1 MRRRGVLALLAVVA
15 LALAGCG
22 RTARDGGG
30 ETVALPSTTP
40 VASTLAA
47 SVADTAPAPTTEAP
61 ETTSGGATTEPAAS
75 VSDEED
81 PGSAERLADIVN
93 ASIEQQGGT
102 LTVHVELARPL
113 AAAALG
119 PDEQIAVGAYLL
131 ASPEDVDPFAAR
143 VLIDAGQEPRYLFG
157 PWLGKGQPIEGE
169 LDGTALTLTVPG
181 LEQGRFRYAQFF
193 AEDPGGV
200 ETLPDD
206 AAGVVPINAAG

>member
-1 MRRRGVLALLAVVA
+1 MTRRAPVAIVVAALA

-30 ETVALPSTTP
+30 ETVPLPTTTP

-47 SVADTAPAPTTEAP
+47 SVADSAPPSTAAAP
-61 ETTSGGATTEPAAS
+61 ETTGDATTTEPAAS
-75 VSDEED
+75 VSDDED

-93 ASIEQQGGT
+93 ASIEQAGGT

-113 AAAALG
+113 DVAALG

-143 VLIDAGQEPRYLFG
+143 VLIDAGTEPRFLFG
-157 PWLGKGQPIEGE
+157 PWLGKGQPIEGT
-169 LDGTALTLTVPG
+169 LDGTALTLTVPD

-206 AAGVVPINAAG
+206 AAGVVPINAQ

>member
-1 MRRRGVLALLAVVA
+1 MALA

-30 ETVALPSTTP
+30 ETVPLPTTTP

-47 SVADTAPAPTTEAP
+47 SVADTVAASTAAAPGDDRRTRRRRRPP
-61 ETTSGGATTEPAAS
+61 AS
-75 VSDEED
+75 VSGRRG
-81 PGSAERLADIVN
+81 PGSAVRLADIVN

-113 AAAALG
+113 DVAALG
-119 PDEQIAVGAYLL
+119 ADEQIAVGAYLL
-131 ASPEDVDPFAAR
+131 ASPDDVDPFAAR
-143 VLIDAGQEPRYLFG
+143 VLIDAGTEPRFLFG
-157 PWLGKGQPIEGE
+157 PWLGKGQPIEGT

-200 ETLPDD
+200 EVLPDD
-206 AAGVVPINAAG
+206 AAGVVPINAQ

>member
-1 MRRRGVLALLAVVA
+1 VRRLGALAVAVLLAV
-15 LALAGCG
+15 ALAGCG

-30 ETVALPSTTP
+30 ETVPLPSTTP

-47 SVADTAPAPTTEAP
+47 SVADSAPASTAEAPGSTADTGSTEA
-61 ETTSGGATTEPAAS
+61 GAS
-75 VSDEED
+75 VSDDED
-81 PGSAERLADIVN
+81 PGSAERLADIVS

-113 AAAALG
+113 DAAALG

-143 VLIDAGQEPRYLFG
+143 VLIDAGQEPRFLFG

-206 AAGVVPINAAG
+206 AAGVVPINAAR